1 VRNTDMHIVFAVDN
15 NYAPFIAPQ
24 IYRINQTGTKIDGI
38 KVIISEDVTESIQ
51 ESILLAGDN
60 YAIDIEII
68 KTSVLDDL
76 YEQDMVKDRTH
87 VSYFTYVKLFLPD
100 LLPQLDQI
108 LYLDVDILIRN
119 SLNDLLEWELS
130 NPIGAISELSANGRF
145 LFGSHSISYFNAG
158 VMKMSLAKCRE
169 IALTSKA
176 IKLIQEAKD
185 YNFQDQDI
193 FNLVFMK
200 NFDHLPIVFNVFHDY
215 TYPGLGMDV
224 FRDPIIVHF
233 NGPNKP
239 WNRDLKSKYATEW
252 RKSFQIS
259 GLSAYKAAAAAK
271 AQRSAL
277 AVKETQ
283 FQDTTL
289 SRESCENSWNI
300 SKYVTD
306 ELQKFFALVSRV
318 KIAKIRAAVAKK
330 FQEFEFRSAELLS
343 QWIYNARK
351 SRIGKWVR
359 LQLPYGLK
367 KNLNNLIYNL
377 YKNFRGVKE
386 IIDTG
391 LFSRPDIPITSS
403 FKIDS
408 LSKPLQDL
416 NQAEKGD
423 FIFVISQ
430 HRSGT
435 NALFDLIELSSNR
448 FIKADEIFIG
458 YTHEHISQNIMKS
471 FPWFRDLLDFDEKV
485 GKEFKKFFRK
495 MDEHAIDILQMIR
508 KDEKFSNQLFV
519 AKIFPTHLSSKRFE
533 EVMQKFSSHAII
545 LRRTMLYSYISNYK
559 AVASGHWWGKDSSKT
574 RIQLDE
580 DVLRKYVMD
589 SDSWFDTANQVTQEL
604 KIPVLHIT
612 YDGLYETR
620 EDEVLLGKFLE
631 NIVGE
636 IDNLKT
642 LSTPSRIQDR
652 REEAFLNELLLQ
664 FAELPADLKHD
675 LLRYPGRSYN

>member
-1 VRNTDMHIVFAVDN
+1 MHIVFAVDN
-15 NYAPFIAPQ
+15 NYAPYIAPQ

-38 KVIISEDVTESIQ
+38 KVIISEDVTESIL
-51 ESILLAGDN
+51 ESILLAGDS

-68 KTSVLDDL
+68 KTSVLDAL
-76 YEQDMVKDRTH
+76 YEQDIIKDRTH

-119 SLNDLLEWELS
+119 SLNDLLEWELN

-145 LFGSHSISYFNAG
+145 LFGSHNISYFNAG

-169 IALTSKA
+169 INLTSKA
-176 IKLIQEAKD
+176 LKLIQEAKN

-193 FNLVFMK
+193 FNLVFRK

-252 RKSFQIS
+252 RKTFQIS
-259 GLSAYKAAAAAK
+259 GLSAYKAEVSLLEAQKDLTPVEAK
-271 AQRSAL
+271 
-277 AVKETQ
+277 K
-283 FQDTTL
+283 FQGKDT
-289 SRESCENSWNI
+289 SQQHNQNSWII
-300 SKYVTD
+300 SRYVTD
-306 ELQKFFALVSRV
+306 KVQKFFALVSRV
-318 KIAKIRAAVAKK
+318 KIARIRIVAVKK
-330 FQEFEFRSAELLS
+330 FQEFEFRCAELLS

-351 SRIGKWVR
+351 SRIGTWIR
-359 LQLPYGLK
+359 LQLPYSLK
-367 KNLNNLIYNL
+367 KNLNDFIYNV

-391 LFSRPDIPITSS
+391 LFSRPELPITSS
-403 FKIDS
+403 LEIES
-408 LSKPLQDL
+408 LSEPLQDL
-416 NQAEKGD
+416 NQAVKGD

-458 YTHEHISQNIMKS
+458 YTHERISHNIMKS
-471 FPWFRDLLDFDEKV
+471 FPWFRDLLDFDERI

-508 KDEKFSNQLFV
+508 QDEKFSNQLFV
-519 AKIFPTHLSSKRFE
+519 VKIFPTHLSSERFE
-533 EVMQKFSSHAII
+533 EVMQKFASHAII

-574 RIQLDE
+574 RIQLNE
-580 DVLRKYVMD
+580 EVLRKYVID
-589 SDSWFDTANQVTQEL
+589 SDSWFDTANQVTKEL
-604 KIPVLHIT
+604 RIPVLHIT
-612 YDGLYETR
+612 YDGLYESR

-631 NIVGE
+631 NIVDKIYSLE
-636 IDNLKT
+636 T
-642 LSTPSRIQDR
+642 LSIPSRIQDR
-652 REEAFLNELLLQ
+652 REEAFLNDLLLQ
-664 FAELPADLKHD
+664 FAELPTDLKRD